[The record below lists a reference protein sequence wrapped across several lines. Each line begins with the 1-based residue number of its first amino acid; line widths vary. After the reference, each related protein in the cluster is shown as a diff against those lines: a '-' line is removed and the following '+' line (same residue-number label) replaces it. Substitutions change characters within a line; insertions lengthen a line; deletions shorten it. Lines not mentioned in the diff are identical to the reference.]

1 MWLSPVLIVSNN
13 GKSFVLRFRRVGY
26 MNVTNRQTHRQI
38 EHATCEIGIPVS
50 RIYAKATML
59 DKNTDGN
66 AQYRTPGPITT

>member
-1 MWLSPVLIVSNN
+1 MC
-13 GKSFVLRFRRVGY
+13 FVFAGY

-38 EHATCEIGIPVS
+38 DHATCDICRNTGIRV
-50 RIYAKATML
+50 YAKASML